1 MAFLLAAG
9 VQYIGDPLPNLA
21 IFLGPVIESVFIG
34 FHPAARI
41 QHLSGIAAR
50 RPGNT
55 HPLLPSPNRQIASRI
70 TVRLASGISRRLGR
84 WIHPAPVFAVT
95 R

>member
-1 MAFLLAAG
+1 M
-9 VQYIGDPLPNLA
+9 
-21 IFLGPVIESVFIG
+21 
-34 FHPAARI
+34 
-41 QHLSGIAAR
+41 R
-50 RPGNT
+50 RFG
-55 HPLLPSPNRQIASRI
+55 LVACFCLPNRQIASRI